1 MFIQHMSANS
11 RKRPWLAAILSTL
24 AAGLG
29 HLYLRRW
36 RRALGWILLVF
47 AATYLVGPETLTA
60 YQAGNANI
68 WDIAPILTTTAGAAF
83 DAYVVARVENLK
95 LRTKRDKTD
104 WATCPNCRKDID
116 PSLDFCQWCAA
127 DFSTPEDDANAD
139 SGQ

>member
-1 MFIQHMSANS
+1 MFIQHMSETS

-36 RRALGWILLVF
+36 RRALGWILLVI

-127 DFSTPEDDANAD
+127 DFSTPEDDANVD